1 MWNRLIQNLPDL
13 GIFAFC
19 GAFAGILR
27 TIFVPGNRD
36 LRSYATTFIVC
47 VPVAVIGGGLA
58 AEQGFSDFTMIAFAV
73 ILALLGQGIIEVAID
88 SRKYIIRAL
97 ENLIEKY
104 TGK

>member
-1 MWNRLIQNLPDL
+1 MWNRLLQNLPDL

-36 LRSYATTFIVC
+36 LRAYATTFIVC
-47 VPVAVIGGGLA
+47 VPMAIIGGGLA
-58 AEQGFSDFTMIAFAV
+58 SEHKLGDFSMMAV
-73 ILALLGQGIIEVAID
+73 AIILALVGQGIIEVALD
-88 SRKYIIRAL
+88 SRQYIVRAI
-97 ENLIEKY
+97 ENLINKY

>member
-1 MWNRLIQNLPDL
+1 MWNRIIQNLPDL

-36 LRSYATTFIVC
+36 LKTYFTTFVVC
-47 VPVAVIGGGLA
+47 VPMAVIGGGLA
-58 AEQGFSDFTMIAFAV
+58 AERGLGDFSMIAIAT
-73 ILALLGQGIIEVAID
+73 ILALVGQGIIEVALD
-88 SRKYIIRAL
+88 SRQYIIRIID
-97 ENLIEKY
+97 NMITKY